1 MYSGGLSEATLGQSQ
16 LLKEEAALG
25 VFRDLSSN
33 GYRLLLQAIII
44 FVLIALVLAL
54 PRQHE
59 YLALCISFFFT
70 AADNVTHILTGTSF
84 ELLASTP
91 VQVLVEVALGLG
103 AFVAFLEFINLA
115 LGKTRIRW
123 IRLIQLSFTLS
134 ILIDA
139 AWTIEIVGRHVPS
152 TPALSLGYSLLQFI
166 ALLPYLFLLP
176 GILLWDWRRR
186 HNSDAGLLL
195 LPVLLVNALDGYQII
210 GNILAELHVIHPI
223 SSVVPIRALSVQWNE
238 VSDVSASLALLV
250 YIILRV
256 VRTVREGARY
266 ASEVEAAQ
274 TMQKVL
280 LARSQQATPGFKVDT
295 VYLPAGEVGGDFFLV
310 SPGTDGS
317 LVAIVGDVAGKGM
330 LAAMRVSVILGILRR
345 EDALEPG
352 KILERLNDAMM
363 RQGDM
368 GLTTACCVRL
378 ERDGH
383 YVVANAGHISP
394 YIAGREV
401 VTAGALPLGIVPDQ
415 RYEQLE
421 GLLAN
426 GEAFVL
432 MSDGVVEAQSPG
444 KELYGFERLP
454 ALTRLAANEIAQT
467 AKLFGQQDDITVM
480 TISCVA

>member
-1 MYSGGLSEATLGQSQ
+1 
-16 LLKEEAALG
+16 
-25 VFRDLSSN
+25 
-33 GYRLLLQAIII
+33 
-44 FVLIALVLAL
+44 
-54 PRQHE
+54 
-59 YLALCISFFFT
+59 
-70 AADNVTHILTGTSF
+70 
-84 ELLASTP
+84 
-91 VQVLVEVALGLG
+91 
-103 AFVAFLEFINLA
+103 
-115 LGKTRIRW
+115 
-123 IRLIQLSFTLS
+123 
-134 ILIDA
+134 
-139 AWTIEIVGRHVPS
+139 
-152 TPALSLGYSLLQFI
+152 
-166 ALLPYLFLLP
+166 
-176 GILLWDWRRR
+176 
-186 HNSDAGLLL
+186 
-195 LPVLLVNALDGYQII
+195 
-210 GNILAELHVIHPI
+210 
-223 SSVVPIRALSVQWNE
+223 
-238 VSDVSASLALLV
+238 
-250 YIILRV
+250 
-256 VRTVREGARY
+256 
-266 ASEVEAAQ
+266 
-274 TMQKVL
+274 
-280 LARSQQATPGFKVDT
+280 
-295 VYLPAGEVGGDFFLV
+295 
-310 SPGTDGS
+310 
-317 LVAIVGDVAGKGM
+317 M